1 MKVQILINNRI
12 VDTVEIVG
20 EEQISESR
28 ERVVDALEKIY
39 QKDGG
44 IYNLQIKQIN

>member
-1 MKVQILINNRI
+1 MKVQILINNRV

-20 EEQISESR
+20 EEQIRESSG
-28 ERVVDALEKIY
+28 RVIDALEKIY
-39 QKDGG
+39 QKDSG